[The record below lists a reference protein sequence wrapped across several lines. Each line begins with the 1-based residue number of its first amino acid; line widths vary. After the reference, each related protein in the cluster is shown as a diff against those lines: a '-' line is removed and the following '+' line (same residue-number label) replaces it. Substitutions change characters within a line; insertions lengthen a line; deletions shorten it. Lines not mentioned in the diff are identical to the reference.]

1 MNGIIADILKE
12 LENNKHDHRFP
23 VHVVAQAG
31 VVCEASG
38 LLMTEALRMKYQTA
52 EEQERG
58 PGGKFESGRNT
69 YSCNSNQIFRKF
81 KIAICQKLENDT
93 SG

>member
-52 EEQERG
+52 EEQERDQV
-58 PGGKFESGRNT
+58 ESL
-69 YSCNSNQIFRKF
+69 KAA
-81 KIAICQKLENDT
+81 AIHTAATAIRFLE
-93 SG
+93 SLK